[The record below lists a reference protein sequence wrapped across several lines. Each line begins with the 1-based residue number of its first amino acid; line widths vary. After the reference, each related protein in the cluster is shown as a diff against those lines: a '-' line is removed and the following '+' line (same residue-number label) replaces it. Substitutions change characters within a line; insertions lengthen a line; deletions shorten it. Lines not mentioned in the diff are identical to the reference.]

1 MCACITDVV
10 VGFESS
16 LYRVSESSA
25 EVMITLIL
33 QGDTSNTVAVTI
45 TTFDREAIGKW

>member
-1 MCACITDVV
+1 MCMCYRCVV

-16 LYRVSESSA
+16 LYRVSELSA

-45 TTFDREAIGKW
+45 TTFDREAVGKW